1 MLAGALE
8 SYSRSPGRNYVSVF
22 SKRK

>member
-8 SYSRSPGRNYVSVF
+8 SYSRSPERNYVSVF